1 MSVRIYVGN
10 LNYRTEE
17 GALRTLFEPHG
28 EVEEVA
34 IIMDRETGRPR
45 GFAFVTMAEDQAAQD
60 AIAAVNGQEFEG
72 RVLNVNEA
80 KPKVGGGGGGG
91 GFRSGGGG
99 GFRGGS
105 SGGGGYQ
112 DEGSSKGAG
121 FKGGRGER
129 GDRRSNNDDRW

>member
-45 GFAFVTMAEDQAAQD
+45 GFAFVTMADDQAAQD

-80 KPKVGGGGGGG
+80 KPKVSGG
-91 GFRSGGGG
+91 GFKGGSGG
-99 GFRGGS
+99 GFRGTEGGS
-105 SGGGGYQ
+105 
-112 DEGSSKGAG
+112 

-129 GDRRSNNDDRW
+129 GDRRNQNNDRW